1 MKFELFYNLLY
12 IGPMF
17 SYQILNHPVHFSL
30 DESRITEIFQLI
42 SDEVDV
48 PQNGIL
54 NIAFLSDE
62 EIQKLNQH
70 HRGID
75 KNTDVLSFHYFEDF
89 SDISTQETSGEC
101 IFSESKILS
110 QSEEY
115 HHLPREEFEIL
126 LIHSL
131 LHIIGYDHEEDED
144 FQAMWSYEEP
154 IRRKM

>member
-1 MKFELFYNLLY
+1 
-12 IGPMF
+12 MF
-17 SYQILNHPVHFSL
+17 FYQILNHPLHFSL
-30 DESRITEIFQLI
+30 DEFRISEIFQLV
-42 SDEVDV
+42 SDEVSI

-62 EIQKLNQH
+62 EIQTLNH
-70 HRGID
+70 DHRGID
-75 KNTDVLSFHYFEDF
+75 KSTDVLSFHYFEDF
-89 SDISTQETSGEC
+89 SSISSQETSGEC

-144 FQAMWSYEEP
+144 FRAMWSYEEP
-154 IRRKM
+154 IRKKM

>member
-1 MKFELFYNLLY
+1 
-12 IGPMF
+12 MF
-17 SYQILNHPVHFSL
+17 SYKILNYPSHFSL
-30 DESRITEIFQLI
+30 DESRIAEIFQLV
-42 SDEVDV
+42 SDEVGIS
-48 PQNGIL
+48 QNGIL

-62 EIQKLNQH
+62 EIRTLNQH

-89 SDISTQETSGEC
+89 SDISPHETSGEC

-110 QSEEY
+110 QSQEY
-115 HHLPREEFEIL
+115 HHLPKEEFEIL

-144 FQAMWSYEEP
+144 FLAMWSYEEP
-154 IRRKM
+154 IRRRMWLNIER